1 MAQKQ
6 LEERMDGTNKE
17 MLSIKELLPSI
28 SKSIEKLMGD
38 VKEMSIGK
46 GKEVSTLSVENSNMK
61 RNGEGE
67 GESSQAR
74 KIVASLDRGR

>member
-67 GESSQAR
+67 GESSQVR